1 MPACSSSRPIEA
13 KRIQRTGRRAEML
26 AGKVEVD
33 GRLFEIT
40 VSEQQL
46 YRAQVCAC
54 LQQVRRETM
63 AKGVRVDAAC

>member
-1 MPACSSSRPIEA
+1 
-13 KRIQRTGRRAEML
+13 ML
-26 AGKVEVD
+26 AGQVQVE

-46 YRAQVCAC
+46 YGAQVCAC

-63 AKGVRVDAAC
+63 AKCVRVDVAMRKSGGFGRMLTGIPQKPWW